1 MIPQQLTQDQLIA
14 MLSWQVEMGAD
25 EAVLDKPSL
34 DPQDR
39 LSLHDISG
47 SSPASSASALS
58 SSLPLPTTTTNSGPT
73 ISGPALSDP
82 MDSPAPASVQPQPP
96 LPVALDHIDNLP
108 DLATALGQLDS
119 CPLKHTASNMCF
131 SDGNAGAR
139 LMIIGEAPGRD
150 EDRLGVPFVGA
161 VGQFLDRMLA
171 SIGLDRSGVYLT
183 NFLPWRPP
191 GNRTATA
198 EETDMLLPFL
208 YRHIQLAN
216 PELVVILGGTP
227 AKTMLQSGDNILK
240 LRGRWQDID
249 FGDGVMRPTMA
260 SLHPAYLMRSPA
272 QKRLAFDD
280 WYGLYHRLGNQRG
293 NQFGN
298 KMPPASA

>member
-1 MIPQQLTQDQLIA
+1 MIPQQFNKQQLIA
-14 MLSWQVEMGAD
+14 MLAWQVEMGAD
-25 EAVLDKPSL
+25 EAVLEHPSH
-34 DPQDR
+34 DPQDQ
-39 LSLHDISG
+39 SSMHSISG
-47 SSPASSASALS
+47 SGPAPSA
-58 SSLPLPTTTTNSGPT
+58 SLPLLSTTTNSDRV
-73 ISGPALSDP
+73 ISGP
-82 MDSPAPASVQPQPP
+82 MDSPALASTRPQPP
-96 LPVALDHIDNLP
+96 LSLALDHIENLC
-108 DLATALGQLDS
+108 DLATALRQLDS

-161 VGQFLDRMLA
+161 VGQFLDHMLA

-198 EETDMLLPFL
+198 EEIDMLLPFL

-216 PELVVILGGTP
+216 PNLVVILGGAP
-227 AKTMLQSGDNILK
+227 AKILLQSSDNILK
-240 LRGRWQDID
+240 LRGRWQDIN
-249 FGDGVMRPTMA
+249 FGDGVLRPTMA

-272 QKRLAFDD
+272 QKRQAFDD
-280 WYGLYHRLGNQRG
+280 WYGLYHRLGKQLPNQL
-293 NQFGN
+293 GN
-298 KMPPASA
+298 KSPSTNA

>member
-14 MLSWQVEMGAD
+14 MLAWQVEMGAD

-47 SSPASSASALS
+47 SSPASSASAL
-58 SSLPLPTTTTNSGPT
+58 PLSICHRNPQQPILAQQYLAKWTVT
-73 ISGPALSDP
+73 
-82 MDSPAPASVQPQPP
+82 APASVQPQPP

-171 SIGLDRSGVYLT
+171 SIGLDRSGC
-183 NFLPWRPP
+183 
-191 GNRTATA
+191 
-198 EETDMLLPFL
+198 
-208 YRHIQLAN
+208 I
-216 PELVVILGGTP
+216 
-227 AKTMLQSGDNILK
+227 
-240 LRGRWQDID
+240 
-249 FGDGVMRPTMA
+249 
-260 SLHPAYLMRSPA
+260 
-272 QKRLAFDD
+272 
-280 WYGLYHRLGNQRG
+280 
-293 NQFGN
+293 
-298 KMPPASA
+298 

>member
-1 MIPQQLTQDQLIA
+1 MAPQQLTQDQLIA
-14 MLSWQVEMGAD
+14 ILAWQVEMGAD
-25 EAVLDKPSL
+25 EAVLDKPSH
-34 DPQDR
+34 DPQDWV
-39 LSLHDISG
+39 SLHDIVG
-47 SSPASSASALS
+47 PNPEPSASPPSA
-58 SSLPLPTTTTNSGPT
+58 SLPPRSATTNSGLAMSDPA
-73 ISGPALSDP
+73 ISGP
-82 MDSPAPASVQPQPP
+82 MDSSATASGNPQPP
-96 LPVALDHIDNLP
+96 MPVVLDHINNLP
-108 DLATALGQLDS
+108 DLANALSQLDS

-131 SDGNAGAR
+131 SDGNAGTR

-161 VGQFLDRMLA
+161 VGQFLDRILA

-208 YRHIQLAN
+208 YRHVQIAN

-227 AKTMLQSGDNILK
+227 AKTILQSGSNILE
-240 LRGRWQDID
+240 LRGRWRDID

-280 WYGLYHRLGNQRG
+280 WYGLYRRLR
-293 NQFGN
+293 N
-298 KMPPASA
+298 KAPSTSA

>member
-1 MIPQQLTQDQLIA
+1 
-14 MLSWQVEMGAD
+14 MLAWQVEMGAD
-25 EAVLDKPSL
+25 EVVLDEPL
-34 DPQDR
+34 HDPRDW
-39 LSLHDISG
+39 LSLHDISEP
-47 SSPASSASALS
+47 SPALPPSAS
-58 SSLPLPTTTTNSGPT
+58 LPSIPYTNLPPQSGTTNSG
-73 ISGPALSDP
+73 SKDN
-82 MDSPAPASVQPQPP
+82 PAPASLQPQPP
-96 LPVALDHIDNLP
+96 LPVVLDHINNLP

-131 SDGNAGAR
+131 SDGNSGAR

-191 GNRTATA
+191 GNRSATA
-198 EETDMLLPFL
+198 EEIDMLVPFL

-227 AKTMLQSGDNILK
+227 AKTVLQSGDNILK

-249 FGDGVMRPTMA
+249 FGDRVMRPTMA

-280 WYGLYHRLGNQRG
+280 WCGLYHRLGNQYV
-293 NQFGN
+293 N
-298 KMPPASA
+298 KTPPAIA

>member
-1 MIPQQLTQDQLIA
+1 
-14 MLSWQVEMGAD
+14 
-25 EAVLDKPSL
+25 
-34 DPQDR
+34 
-39 LSLHDISG
+39 LHDISG
-47 SSPASSASALS
+47 SSPASSASVLS
-58 SSLPLPTTTTNSGPT
+58 TSLPSVNLPPQSTTTNSGPK
-73 ISGPALSDP
+73 ISGP
-82 MDSPAPASVQPQPP
+82 MDSLAPASVQPQPP

-191 GNRTATA
+191 GNRTAIA
-198 EETDMLLPFL
+198 EEIDMLLPFL

-280 WYGLYHRLGNQRG
+280 WYGLYYRLGNQRG

-298 KMPPASA
+298 KTPPASA

>member
-1 MIPQQLTQDQLIA
+1 MIAQQFTQQQLIA
-14 MLSWQVEMGAD
+14 MLAWQVEMGAD
-25 EAVLDKPSL
+25 EAVLDKPS
-34 DPQDR
+34 
-39 LSLHDISG
+39 HDLQASQ
-47 SSPASSASALS
+47 SSDDVSESTPTPVSVASRPSDSQPPSAPTSTAPSASPAL
-58 SSLPLPTTTTNSGPT
+58 
-73 ISGPALSDP
+73 
-82 MDSPAPASVQPQPP
+82 APAIPNQTVSAH
-96 LPVALDHIDNLP
+96 LHHIDSLS

-119 CPLKHTASNMCF
+119 CPLKHTASTMCF
-131 SDGNAGAR
+131 ADGNAGAR

-161 VGQFLDRMLA
+161 AGQFLDHMLA

-191 GNRTATA
+191 GNRSATA
-198 EETDMLLPFL
+198 EETDMLLPYL

-227 AKTMLQSGDNILK
+227 AKTMLKSGDNILK

-249 FGDGVMRPTMA
+249 YGDGVMRPTMA

-272 QKRLAFDD
+272 QKRLAFED
-280 WYGLYHRLGNQRG
+280 WCGLYHRLGN
-293 NQFGN
+293 
-298 KMPPASA
+298 MPPPVA

>member
-1 MIPQQLTQDQLIA
+1 MAPQQFTQDQLIA
-14 MLSWQVEMGAD
+14 ILAWQVEMGAD
-25 EAVLDKPSL
+25 EVLLDKPSH
-34 DPQDR
+34 DPHDCV
-39 LSLHDISG
+39 SLHDISG
-47 SSPASSASALS
+47 SNPELLASPLSAS
-58 SSLPLPTTTTNSGPT
+58 LPPRSAKTNSGPAMSDT
-73 ISGPALSDP
+73 LISGP
-82 MDSPAPASVQPQPP
+82 MDSSATASGKPQPEM
-96 LPVALDHIDNLP
+96 PVVLDHINNLP
-108 DLATALGQLDS
+108 DLANALNQLDS

-131 SDGNAGAR
+131 SDGNAGTR

-161 VGQFLDRMLA
+161 VGQFLDRILA

-198 EETDMLLPFL
+198 EETDMLMPFL
-208 YRHIQLAN
+208 YRHVQIAN

-227 AKTMLQSGDNILK
+227 AKTILQSGSNILE
-240 LRGRWQDID
+240 LRGRWRDID

-280 WYGLYHRLGNQRG
+280 WYGLYCRLGN
-293 NQFGN
+293 
-298 KMPPASA
+298 KASSISA

>member
-1 MIPQQLTQDQLIA
+1 MITQQLTQDQLIA
-14 MLSWQVEMGAD
+14 MLAWQVEMGAD
-25 EAVLDKPSL
+25 EALLDTPSH
-34 DPQDR
+34 DPQDQ

-47 SSPASSASALS
+47 SSPAKSDGAPSASVLS
-58 SSLPLPTTTTNSGPT
+58 QPTTTHSDPA
-73 ISGPALSDP
+73 ISGS
-82 MDSPAPASVQPQPP
+82 MDSPASALVQPSPP
-96 LPVALDHIDNLP
+96 LLGALDHIDNLP
-108 DLATALGQLDS
+108 DLAAAMDQLDS

-131 SDGNAGAR
+131 ADGIAGAR
-139 LMIIGEAPGRD
+139 LMIIGETPGRD

-280 WYGLYHRLGNQRG
+280 WYGLYQRLGNQRG
-293 NQFGN
+293 N
-298 KMPPASA
+298 KTPPASA

>member
-1 MIPQQLTQDQLIA
+1 MILQHLTQDQLIA
-14 MLSWQVEMGAD
+14 MLAWQVEMGAD
-25 EAVLDKPSL
+25 EAVLDKPSHDL
-34 DPQDR
+34 QAPQSSD
-39 LSLHDISG
+39 DISG
-47 SSPASSASALS
+47 STPTPVSVASQPPDDSQPASA
-58 SSLPLPTTTTNSGPT
+58 PT
-73 ISGPALSDP
+73 ITAPLA
-82 MDSPAPASVQPQPP
+82 SPAPAPAPP
-96 LPVALDHIDNLP
+96 STIVPIHLHHIDRLS

-119 CPLKHTASNMCF
+119 CPLKHTASTMCF
-131 SDGNAGAR
+131 ADGNAGAR

-161 VGQFLDRMLA
+161 AGQFLDHMLA

-191 GNRTATA
+191 GNRSATA
-198 EETDMLLPFL
+198 EEIDMLLPYL

-227 AKTMLQSGDNILK
+227 AKTMLKSSDNILK

-249 FGDGVMRPTMA
+249 YGDGVMRPTMA

-272 QKRLAFDD
+272 QKRLAFED
-280 WYGLYHRLGNQRG
+280 WCGLYHRLGN
-293 NQFGN
+293 
-298 KMPPASA
+298 MPPPVA

>member
-14 MLSWQVEMGAD
+14 MLAWQVEMGAD

-58 SSLPLPTTTTNSGPT
+58 TSLPSVNLPPQSTTTNSGPT
-73 ISGPALSDP
+73 ISGP
-82 MDSPAPASVQPQPP
+82 MDSLAPASVQPQPP

-150 EDRLGVPFVGA
+150 EDRLGVPFVGV

-280 WYGLYHRLGNQRG
+280 WYGLY
-293 NQFGN
+293 
-298 KMPPASA
+298 

>member
-1 MIPQQLTQDQLIA
+1 MPQHLSQDKLIA
-14 MLSWQVEMGAD
+14 MLAWQVEMGAD
-25 EAVLDKPSL
+25 EALMNKSSRH
-34 DPQDR
+34 PQDR
-39 LSLHDISG
+39 LLLHDISG
-47 SSPASSASALS
+47 SGRL
-58 SSLPLPTTTTNSGPT
+58 
-73 ISGPALSDP
+73 ISGPIGNSV
-82 MDSPAPASVQPQPP
+82 SASIQPHNA
-96 LPVALDHIDNLP
+96 LPVALDHINNLP

-161 VGQFLDRMLA
+161 AGQFLDCMLA
-171 SIGLDRSGVYLT
+171 SIGLDRSGVYMT
-183 NFLPWRPP
+183 NLLPWRPP

-198 EETDMLLPFL
+198 EETEMLLPFL

-216 PELVVILGGTP
+216 PELVLVLGGTP
-227 AKTMLQSGDNILK
+227 AKTILKSSDNILE

-249 FGDGVMRPTMA
+249 FGDRVMRPTMA

-280 WYGLYHRLGNQRG
+280 WYGLYHRLGNQL
-293 NQFGN
+293 GN
-298 KMPPASA
+298 KALPVIA

>member
-1 MIPQQLTQDQLIA
+1 MAPQQLTQDQLIA
-14 MLSWQVEMGAD
+14 ILAWQVEMGAD
-25 EAVLDKPSL
+25 EAVLDKPSHDL
-34 DPQDR
+34 QDWI
-39 LSLHDISG
+39 SLHDISG
-47 SSPASSASALS
+47 SNSEAPASLPSAS
-58 SSLPLPTTTTNSGPT
+58 LPPRSATTNSGPAMSDPA
-73 ISGPALSDP
+73 ISGP
-82 MDSPAPASVQPQPP
+82 MDNTATASGKPQPP
-96 LPVALDHIDNLP
+96 MPVALDRTNNLP
-108 DLATALGQLDS
+108 DLANALNQLDS

-131 SDGNAGAR
+131 SDGNAGTR
-139 LMIIGEAPGRD
+139 LMIIGEAPSRD

-161 VGQFLDRMLA
+161 VGQFLDRILA

-198 EETDMLLPFL
+198 EEIDMLLPFL
-208 YRHIQLAN
+208 YRHVQIAN

-227 AKTMLQSGDNILK
+227 AKTILKSGSNILE
-240 LRGRWQDID
+240 LRGRWRDID

-280 WYGLYHRLGNQRG
+280 WYGLYCRLR
-293 NQFGN
+293 N
-298 KMPPASA
+298 KAPATSA

>member
-1 MIPQQLTQDQLIA
+1 MAPQQLTQDQLIA
-14 MLSWQVEMGAD
+14 ILAWQVEMGAD
-25 EAVLDKPSL
+25 EAVLDKPSH

-39 LSLHDISG
+39 VSLHNISG
-47 SSPASSASALS
+47 SNLELSASPLS
-58 SSLPLPTTTTNSGPT
+58 ASLPPRSAKTNSGPAMSDT
-73 ISGPALSDP
+73 LISGP
-82 MDSPAPASVQPQPP
+82 MDSSATASGKPQPEM
-96 LPVALDHIDNLP
+96 PVVLDHINNLP
-108 DLATALGQLDS
+108 DLANALSQLDS

-131 SDGNAGAR
+131 SDGNAGTR

-161 VGQFLDRMLA
+161 VGQFLDGILA

-208 YRHIQLAN
+208 YRHVQIAN

-227 AKTMLQSGDNILK
+227 AKTILQSGSNILE
-240 LRGRWQDID
+240 LRGRWRDID

-280 WYGLYHRLGNQRG
+280 WYGLYHRLGN
-293 NQFGN
+293 
-298 KMPPASA
+298 KAPSTSA